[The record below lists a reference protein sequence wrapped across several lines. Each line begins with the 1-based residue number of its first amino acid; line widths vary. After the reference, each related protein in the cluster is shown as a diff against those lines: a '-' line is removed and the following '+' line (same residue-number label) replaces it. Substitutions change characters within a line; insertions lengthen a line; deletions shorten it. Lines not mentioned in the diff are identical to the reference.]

1 MKTLGVF
8 ETMMQSSAIIY
19 GMVLIVAI
27 FGGGFV
33 IRLYGETCGLRI
45 LDPSSWLTVPVSVGS
60 PWCKSLNLAGY
71 ITTNIVEHLWFH
83 LFGLFGTCLL
93 AYLPG
98 NLKNLYVRDY
108 H

>member
-1 MKTLGVF
+1 
-8 ETMMQSSAIIY
+8 MMQSSAIIY

-60 PWCKSLNLAGY
+60 PSILNCDVFVVNSFLK
-71 ITTNIVEHLWFH
+71 
-83 LFGLFGTCLL
+83 
-93 AYLPG
+93 
-98 NLKNLYVRDY
+98 LKNWCY
-108 H
+108 